1 MFNKFLFII
10 FSVIIYLFYNNQQLN
25 NNLVD
30 LNKKNHKLKKKLDV
44 INKSKNQKEIQED
57 VNDRYVNNNIN
68 YEYLK

>member
-44 INKSKNQKEIQED
+44 VNQKEIQED

-68 YEYLK
+68 YKYLKR

>member
-44 INKSKNQKEIQED
+44 INQSKNQKEIQED

>member
-44 INKSKNQKEIQED
+44 INQKEIQED

-68 YEYLK
+68 YKYLKR